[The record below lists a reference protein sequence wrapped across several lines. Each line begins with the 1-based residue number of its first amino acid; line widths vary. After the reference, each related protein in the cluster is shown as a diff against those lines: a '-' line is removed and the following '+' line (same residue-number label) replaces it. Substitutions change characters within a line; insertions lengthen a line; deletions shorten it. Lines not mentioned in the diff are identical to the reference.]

1 MLMGD
6 GIKKDTL
13 ALGVFVITL
22 HYASDLSAQDGNGKS
37 DPYSACTS
45 TVPAVLPSL
54 RD

>member
-22 HYASDLSAQDGNGKS
+22 HYATDLSAQDSNGKS
-37 DPYSACTS
+37 DPYSM
-45 TVPAVLPSL
+45 
-54 RD
+54 